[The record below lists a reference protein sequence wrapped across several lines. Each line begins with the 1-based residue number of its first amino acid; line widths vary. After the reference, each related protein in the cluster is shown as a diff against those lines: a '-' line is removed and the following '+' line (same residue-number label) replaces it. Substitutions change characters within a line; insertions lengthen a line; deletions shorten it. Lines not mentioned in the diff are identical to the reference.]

1 MGRKTRQNHITSP
14 ELISDINPDN
24 TRLVKDYLVYLR
36 SMNRSDT
43 TIEAYE
49 SDLNIFFVWVLLNAK
64 NKFFVDLTKRDLV
77 AYQDWLINENQNSPA
92 RVRRLKAVISS
103 LSNYVENILDDE
115 YPDYRSI
122 VKKIENPVNTPVRE
136 KTVLSPEDC
145 QRLLDILVEQKEY
158 EKACFFALA
167 IYSGRRKS
175 ELARF
180 KVSYFNEENVVFGS
194 LYKTPEKVKSKG
206 RGKQGKLIHF
216 YVLKKPFQPYLD
228 LWLQERESLGIT
240 SEWLFPDRSTPAE
253 HIKIGTMNSW
263 ARTFSRLIDRD
274 VYLHAL
280 RHYFTTF
287 LSKSGIPDDVLQ
299 SIIGWTSA
307 DMIRVYKDVDTDD
320 EIGKYFKDGDILAE
334 QSTSISDL

>member
-122 VKKIENPVNTPVRE
+122 VKKIENPINTPVRE

-228 LWLQERESLGIT
+228 LWLQERESLGIE
-240 SEWLFPDRSTPAE
+240 SEWLFPDRSNPAE